1 MAQEIKPT
9 IKVDTGESQKTV
21 KSLKKEIS
29 DLKDQILN
37 LTKGTKEYD
46 DAVEQ
51 LQANQRQLDEVM
63 ALTKK
68 TATALDNSYDAL
80 THQMS
85 LLKKE
90 WRATADE
97 TKRAQIGEEISKINT
112 QLKELDAEIGNY
124 QRNVGNYVSHWEGM
138 PEVTRDFGAALK
150 ESNQTI
156 EPTKQGLEG
165 LGNLVSGLAAG
176 FAAVQGAAALLG
188 VENKK
193 LEETFIKLQSAI
205 ALTQGISGMKG
216 LFEGAS
222 KLSAFLGVSVKT
234 FGIWGA
240 AIAAVATALYAV
252 FKNLPMV
259 KDRQAAWDAQIKN
272 SIENQKNFQTSIENA
287 NTALEKRVEIL
298 KAQGTTEKEIL
309 QIQIDNAKKA
319 SKDAWSA
326 LMAAQSKKSNVKS
339 DAETLTGGAFKQI
352 YGMNKSQAQK
362 HYQELEDKATEFYN
376 EQQAAYEGY
385 LHQMDVLVE
394 KEKAQFGNRLTNME
408 DALKSEEQRLKEQ
421 YEKDLKMAEQY
432 GYDTIVIVKK
442 YQADLKALRE
452 KNKKDSN
459 TPVLPILDDVVIE
472 DEPIKVDDTA
482 PKMQEEGE
490 YYKQMGAAMAAVE
503 KTYYQ
508 LAIKNGEDVAKYEI
522 EIEERKLERLKE
534 LHQQAIDNKDYSSQV
549 LLSQEIADQ
558 EVEIT
563 RIKNEK
569 ILEDEERTK
578 ERRKQIINEVSQA
591 LSAAGSV
598 AQGILEITQAAAE
611 KDKKI
616 TEQEAKRIK
625 GMQIAV
631 ATMNML
637 AGITAALSGAF
648 TTKTG
653 PWDIAL
659 AAIQAAT
666 IAASGTA
673 NIMKIKNT
681 DLTGSVPS
689 GAMGAVT
696 PNSNIYGTDIPFS
709 YTRQVTGQSEMDAL
723 NQDTRVYILESDIQ
737 ASNKKVQVRENES
750 TF

>member
-1 MAQEIKPT
+1 MANDIKSVIT
-9 IKVDTGESQKTV
+9 VDTGKSQRTIKD
-21 KSLKKEIS
+21 LKKEIS
-29 DLKDQILN
+29 DLKDHILN

-46 DAVEQ
+46 DAVDK
-51 LQANQRQLDEVM
+51 LQQSQRELNEVQS
-63 ALTKK
+63 LTKQ
-68 TATALDNSYDAL
+68 TAVALKGSYDAL

-97 TKRAQIGEEISKINT
+97 TKRAQIGEEIAKINNE
-112 QLKELDAEIGNY
+112 LKQLDAEIGNY

-138 PEVTRDFGAALK
+138 PEVTRDFGEALK

-193 LEETFIKLQSAI
+193 LEETFVKLQAAI

-222 KLSAFLGVSVKT
+222 KLSAVLGVSVKT

-252 FKNLPMV
+252 IKNLPMV

-272 SIENQKNFQTSIENA
+272 SIENQKDFQTSIENA
-287 NTALEKRVEIL
+287 NTALEKRVDIL

-326 LMAAQSKKSNVKS
+326 LMAAQRKKSNVKS

-362 HYQELEDKATEFYN
+362 HYQELEDKASEFYK

-385 LHQMDVLVE
+385 LHQMEVLNE
-394 KEKAQFGNRLTNME
+394 KEKTAFGNRLTNME

-452 KNKKDSN
+452 KNKKDSK
-459 TPVLPILDDVVIE
+459 TPVLPILDDVVVE

-569 ILEDEERTK
+569 ILEDEEKTK
-578 ERRKQIINEVSQA
+578 EKRIKILNDVAASI
-591 LSAAGSV
+591 SAAGSL
-598 AQGILEITQAAAE
+598 AQGILEITQASAE
-611 KDKKI
+611 KDGEI
-616 TEQEAKRIK
+616 TEKEAKRIK
-625 GMQIAV
+625 GIQIAV

-648 TTKTG
+648 TTKSG

-659 AAIQAAT
+659 AAVQAAT
-666 IAASGTA
+666 IAASGAA

-681 DLTGSVPS
+681 DLTGSVSS

-696 PNSNIYGTDIPFS
+696 PNSNVFGTDLPMS
-709 YTRQVTGQSEMDAL
+709 YVRNVTTASETDAL

-737 ASNKKVQVRENES
+737 ASNKKVSVRENES